1 MYSDEHVGA
10 TGEPLKDVLAIG
22 IGGSFLGPLFVHT
35 ALQTD
40 PEVVEFAKGHQLRFL
55 ANVDPIDVARNIIG
69 LDPETTCVVVVSK
82 TFTTAE
88 TMLKARALWEWI
100 SSALSLLKSLALILL
115 MHLHSGISAGGVLPL
130 SLQYGFLIVE
140 NQMLSHRASI
150 DSP

>member
-100 SSALSLLKSLALILL
+100 SSALS
-115 MHLHSGISAGGVLPL
+115 AGGVLPL

-140 NQMLSHRASI
+140 NGEQ
-150 DSP
+150 PQ

>member
-100 SSALSLLKSLALILL
+100 SSALRPFAVAKHKGSLYVVSNHNELMSNFFVQPDALA
-115 MHLHSGISAGGVLPL
+115 
-130 SLQYGFLIVE
+130 
-140 NQMLSHRASI
+140 
-150 DSP
+150 